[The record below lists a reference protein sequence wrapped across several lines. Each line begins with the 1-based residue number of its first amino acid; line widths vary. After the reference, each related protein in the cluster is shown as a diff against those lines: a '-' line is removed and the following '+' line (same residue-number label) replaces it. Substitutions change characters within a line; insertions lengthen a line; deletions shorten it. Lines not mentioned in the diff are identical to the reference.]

1 VPIYRTLAALSGS
14 GPDLPPSTIFAD
26 ISDAPDDSFIVRL
39 DVETME
45 NTLMNGARPFAK
57 GTWHMFIRAN
67 VPAKPPML
75 IRRIDNKAFQASASS
90 VTFGLV
96 GASKEGG
103 IDRYRVRYASIRP
116 TARAEQV
123 NCDVVELLGIFHKTL
138 GA

>member
-1 VPIYRTLAALSGS
+1 
-14 GPDLPPSTIFAD
+14 
-26 ISDAPDDSFIVRL
+26 
-39 DVETME
+39 ME
-45 NTLMNGARPFAK
+45 NTLVSGTRPFAK
-57 GTWHMFIRAN
+57 GTWHMFVRTD
-67 VPAKPPML
+67 VPTKPPML
-75 IRRIDNKAFQASASS
+75 IRRIDSKAFQASASG

-123 NCDVVELLGIFHKTL
+123 NSEMVELLGTFHKTL